1 MIDLVKNEVDE
12 LLDHIIDLRRYFH
25 QHPEVSKNEYNT
37 ASKIEEELKNIGL
50 TPIRVGET
58 GVYAEI
64 VGKNTG
70 RILALRADIDALP
83 ISEETDLEF
92 KSVNPGVMHAC
103 GHDIHTASLLGA
115 ARILYKNKDKING
128 SIKLIFQQA
137 EEIGFGAKVFIEQGY
152 MNNVDNVFGVHIAS
166 NLKVGTVACVNGA
179 NNASVDYFKIHIKGK
194 SSHIATPEEGVDAL
208 YIASLF
214 VASMKKFSKTKDK
227 GYLVGIG
234 KMEAGTAYNIIA
246 SDAYIEGTLRCFS
259 KEIREYFKESITLMI
274 DQTVKEFNA
283 TGDIVWKD
291 FTSPLINEQFSTFDA
306 QRVAVDLFGHDNVIT
321 EREPS
326 LSGDDFAE
334 LLLQAPGTYTYIG
347 THNDNENTKLPH
359 HNEKLIVDE
368 DSLRTATSMYVGY
381 TLKYLGN

>member
-25 QHPEVSKNEYNT
+25 QHPEISKNEYNT

-70 RILALRADIDALP
+70 KILALRADIDALP

-208 YIASLF
+208 YIA
-214 VASMKKFSKTKDK
+214 
-227 GYLVGIG
+227 
-234 KMEAGTAYNIIA
+234 NIIVFINA
-246 SDAYIEGTLRCFS
+246 SI
-259 KEIREYFKESITLMI
+259 
-274 DQTVKEFNA
+274 
-283 TGDIVWKD
+283 
-291 FTSPLINEQFSTFDA
+291 
-306 QRVAVDLFGHDNVIT
+306 
-321 EREPS
+321 
-326 LSGDDFAE
+326 
-334 LLLQAPGTYTYIG
+334 
-347 THNDNENTKLPH
+347 KL
-359 HNEKLIVDE
+359 VF
-368 DSLRTATSMYVGY
+368 
-381 TLKYLGN
+381 